1 MEQNKPNE
9 LTNKSSR
16 NKPIMKPPLLPQ
28 KSPSASL
35 GDEGPGR
42 DAESSAPDV
51 SLWNLSKETL
61 ADLSEQLHWP
71 RPSKRRSST
80 RQELYAP
87 QPQALLVVTLC
98 PCDTG
103 GVADASPEGPSR
115 ALAPLTRSRRR
126 ADRGRRSPKLT
137 PSLESRLWQNPRESH
152 SWVGQW
158 SSQRN
163 SDCSL
168 VTGH

>member
-28 KSPSASL
+28 KSPSVSL

-71 RPSKRRSST
+71 RPSKHRSST
-80 RQELYAP
+80 TDRSCKRTP

-98 PCDTG
+98 LCDTG
-103 GVADASPEGPSR
+103 GVASASPEGPSW
-115 ALAPLTRSRRR
+115 ALAPLTRSRTRV
-126 ADRGRRSPKLT
+126 DRGRRSPRPT
-137 PSLESRLWQNPRESH
+137 SSLESQ
-152 SWVGQW
+152 SWVGQR

-168 VTGH
+168 VRRH